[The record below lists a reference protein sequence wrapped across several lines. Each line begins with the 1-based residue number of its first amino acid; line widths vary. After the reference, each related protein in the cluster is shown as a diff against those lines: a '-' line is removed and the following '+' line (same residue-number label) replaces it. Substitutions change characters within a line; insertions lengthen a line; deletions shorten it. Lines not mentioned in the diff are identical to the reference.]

1 MLKLL
6 IFSIIAT
13 AIIIV
18 LIYLINKFIK
28 IQSTKDNILKISAVV
43 TVILHYSSLWVS
55 YFTTGEAIIDN
66 TMLLPIYPCNIC
78 MWMLLI
84 VSFMKNKKSKIYVI
98 LTEFLALG
106 GTICGAIGL
115 YANEIFL
122 ANPTFTDYFVLKG
135 LLSHATMLFGTLY
148 ILTSGFINIR
158 TFSMTI
164 SSAIGLGI
172 FAIIGAIVNILFEA
186 FELGVVNAMFMIDF
200 PLDIPGANFITLGIL
215 GVIVA
220 FILSTLYELFF
231 LPEEERWY
239 IKIKKNKEV

>member
-1 MLKLL
+1 MTKLL
-6 IFSIIAT
+6 IFSIIT
-13 AIIIV
+13 TLIIII
-18 LIYLINKFIK
+18 LLYLINRFIK
-28 IQSTKDNILKISAVV
+28 EKSKKDLILKLSALL

-55 YFTTGEAIIDN
+55 YFTTGKAVIDN

-84 VSFMKNKKSKIYVI
+84 VSFMKNKESKVYIV

-122 ANPTFTDYFVLKG
+122 ANPTFSDYFVLKG
-135 LLSHATMLFGTLY
+135 LLSHSTMLFGTLML
-148 ILTSGFINIR
+148 LTSGYIKIR

-172 FAIIGAIVNILFEA
+172 FAIIGAIVNTLFEA
-186 FELGVVNAMFMIDF
+186 FELGEVNAMFMLDF
-200 PLDIPGANFITLGIL
+200 PLDIPGANFMTLGIL
-215 GVIVA
+215 GIIVA
-220 FILSTLYELFF
+220 FILSTLYEVIF
-231 LPEEERWY
+231 LPEHERWY
-239 IKIKKNKEV
+239 VKIKKNKEV